1 MLYIIAVVIAAVAA
15 LFSLTRQLHM
25 LQQNSY
31 YNTRYLSWAK
41 ENFGFRS
48 VFAILMLVASCS
60 LIKLDIFILI
70 LVLVA
75 SVFKVLHTFSFQK
88 KAIKPLV
95 FTTRVKRMYA
105 TAFVVL
111 AALCACSI
119 IFEKVRIPI
128 LIAVL
133 VLFYF
138 PGITAIA
145 VNIINAP
152 AERAV
157 KQWYIN
163 DAKKKLRS
171 FKNMKIIGITG
182 SYGKTSTKHI
192 IARILEEKY
201 NVCFTPGSFNTPMG
215 VVRTIREYMKP
226 QTEIFVCEM
235 GAKNVGD
242 IKEICKIVH
251 PDTGIITSVGPQ
263 HLSTFK
269 SIENVIKT
277 KFELADSVKKKGGV
291 VYLSNDNKYIKEKC
305 GEYNSVMYG
314 TADGSK
320 YKAENIHCG
329 PSGTQ
334 FDVVFDN
341 QKISLTTKLLGMH
354 NVLNI
359 TGAVAIA
366 YELGVREKDIVFAVS
381 KLEQTEHRLQLK
393 SFIKG
398 SVLIDDAYNS
408 NPEGCLEAVRVLGSF
423 DGMKKVIVT
432 PGLVELGDKEYE
444 CNYNLGLECT
454 KHCNEIILVGK
465 ERSKPMTDAI
475 ATTDFDSSHV
485 HVAASFKDAMA
496 LMQNMI
502 DSNSAVLFEN
512 DLPDNYAK

>member
-1 MLYIIAVVIAAVAA
+1 
-15 LFSLTRQLHM
+15 
-25 LQQNSY
+25 
-31 YNTRYLSWAK
+31 
-41 ENFGFRS
+41 
-48 VFAILMLVASCS
+48 
-60 LIKLDIFILI
+60 
-70 LVLVA
+70 
-75 SVFKVLHTFSFQK
+75 
-88 KAIKPLV
+88 
-95 FTTRVKRMYA
+95 
-105 TAFVVL
+105 
-111 AALCACSI
+111 
-119 IFEKVRIPI
+119 
-128 LIAVL
+128 
-133 VLFYF
+133 
-138 PGITAIA
+138 
-145 VNIINAP
+145 
-152 AERAV
+152 
-157 KQWYIN
+157 
-163 DAKKKLRS
+163 
-171 FKNMKIIGITG
+171 
-182 SYGKTSTKHI
+182 
-192 IARILEEKY
+192 
-201 NVCFTPGSFNTPMG
+201 MG

-454 KHCNEIILVGK
+454 KYCDEIILVGK

-475 ATTDFDSSHV
+475 GTTDFDSSHV
-485 HVAASFKDAMA
+485 HVVASFKDAMT

-502 DSNSAVLFEN
+502 DNNSAVLFEN

>member
-1 MLYIIAVVIAAVAA
+1 MINIISIIVASVAA

-31 YNTRYLSWAK
+31 YNSRYINWAK
-41 ENFGFRS
+41 DNFGLRT
-48 VFAILMLVASCS
+48 VFSILLLVASCS
-60 LIKLDIFILI
+60 FISVDVLILI
-70 LVLVA
+70 SVLVL
-75 SVFKVLHTFSFQK
+75 SLFKILHTFSYQK

-95 FTTRVKRMYA
+95 FTSRVKRMYF
-105 TAFVVL
+105 TAILILVAFCTL
-111 AALCACSI
+111 GI
-119 IFEKVRIPI
+119 IFNGARLAF
-128 LIAVL
+128 LISVL
-133 VLFYF
+133 ILFYF
-138 PGITAIA
+138 PGVTAVA

-152 AERAV
+152 AEKLV

-192 IARILEEKY
+192 IARLLEEKY
-201 NVCFTPGSFNTPMG
+201 NVCFTPGSYNTPMG

-251 PDTGIITSVGPQ
+251 PDMGIITSIGPQ

-269 SIENVIKT
+269 SVDNIVKT
-277 KFELADSVKKKGGV
+277 KFELADSVREKDGT
-291 VYLSNDNKYIKEKC
+291 VYLSNDNAYIKSKC
-305 GEYNSVMYG
+305 EEYSSVMYG
-314 TADGSK
+314 TTDGSR
-320 YKAENIHCG
+320 YKAENIRCS

-334 FDVVFDN
+334 FDVVFDD
-341 QKISLTTKLLGMH
+341 QKISLSTKLLGMH

-366 YELGVREKDIVFAVS
+366 YQLGVSINDIVFAVS

-393 SFIKG
+393 PFIKG

-423 DGMKKVIVT
+423 EGMKKIIVT
-432 PGLVELGDKEYE
+432 PGLVELGEKEYE

-454 KHCNEIILVGK
+454 KHCDEIILVGK
-465 ERSKPMTDAI
+465 ERSKPMTDAA
-475 ATTDFDSSHV
+475 ATTDFDSAHIHIV
-485 HVAASFKDAMA
+485 ASFKEAMA
-496 LMQNMI
+496 LMQNML
-502 DSNSAVLFEN
+502 DSSCAVLFEN

>member
-1 MLYIIAVVIAAVAA
+1 MLYIIAAVVAA
-15 LFSLTRQLHM
+15 LVALLSLTRQLHM

-41 ENFGFRS
+41 ENFGLKT
-48 VFAILMLVASCS
+48 VFAILLLVATCS
-60 LIKLDIFILI
+60 FIKFDIFVLI
-70 LVLVA
+70 LVAVS

-95 FTTRVKRMYA
+95 FTSRVKRMYV
-105 TAFVVL
+105 TAFVIL
-111 AALCACSI
+111 AALATCLI
-119 IFEKVRIPI
+119 IFDAARIPL
-128 LIAVL
+128 LIAVFA
-133 VLFYF
+133 LFYF
-138 PGITAIA
+138 PGVTAII
-145 VNIINAP
+145 VNIINTP
-152 AERAV
+152 IEKAV

-171 FKNMKIIGITG
+171 FKEIKIIGITG

-269 SIENVIKT
+269 SIENIIKT
-277 KFELADSVKKKGGV
+277 KFELADSVKTKGGT
-291 VYLSNDNKYIKEKC
+291 VYLSNDNEYIKSKC

-314 TADGSK
+314 TTDGSK
-320 YKAENIHCG
+320 YKAENIHCS

-334 FDVVFDN
+334 FDVVYNDC
-341 QKISLTTKLLGMH
+341 KISLSTKLLGMH

-366 YELGVREKDIVFAVS
+366 LELGVSEKDIIFAVS

-423 DGMKKVIVT
+423 EGMKKVIVT

-444 CNYNLGLECT
+444 CNYNLGLECS
-454 KHCNEIILVGK
+454 KYCDEIILVGK
-465 ERSKPMTDAI
+465 ERSKPMTDAV
-475 ATTDFDSSHV
+475 ATTDFDNFHV
-485 HVAASFKDAMA
+485 HVVASFKDAMA
-496 LMQNMI
+496 LMQNML